1 MSVAVLKDIREGD
14 ETVPATSVKK
24 EKLCSVL
31 KSDQGRSQKK
41 ADTDLMLFVCLFIC

>member
-41 ADTDLMLFVCLFIC
+41 ADD